1 MFMKCQRSL
10 CYKKI
15 PSSKKATAKYC
26 SDECSY
32 KERLGRSKKRYER
45 IVKPIK
51 EIEKNDKIL
60 EVLYQVQEL
69 GKDVVAQDLDKIG
82 FNFGIS
88 IDEFKIDY
96 QYHAKKMNKYAY
108 SILKYEK
115 IKIWKL

>member
-1 MFMKCQRSL
+1 MKCQRTL
-10 CYKKI
+10 CYKLI

-45 IVKPIK
+45 IIKPIK

-69 GKDVVAQDLDKIG
+69 GKDLVVQDLYKIG
-82 FNFGIS
+82 FNLGITT
-88 IDEFKIDY
+88 DELKINN

-108 SILKYEK
+108 TILKYEK